1 MRILDSMTRR
11 QALGSLAAASV
22 AVGSAA
28 CTPNSGGNRPG
39 EPGPTTDG
47 RTGVT
52 LPTYQKR
59 VGAEPDLPGTAD
71 GVPDAFFS
79 FPREPKPVSSAVPGS
94 GGTVTALM
102 PVAAPLPADLDKN
115 AWWQGLNERLG
126 VTLDI
131 TMGQDYPAKVATV
144 LAGQD
149 LPDLFHLP
157 PDTPRLP
164 DALEANFEDLTE
176 HLAGDAVLDY
186 PNLASLPP
194 YMWETTVYRGA
205 IRAVPPG
212 NVVAAPTWL
221 ARQDILDSVG
231 VSTSDATDEE
241 SLIDLFKE
249 VTDPRTNQYAIGA
262 AYYLV
267 DLLTTVYRAPN
278 QWSES
283 SGRFTH
289 MYETDEFK
297 AGLEFARRLVAEEVV
312 HPDAFGS
319 ISATSLFKGGKLVF
333 QAWGG
338 VGYRGLLREG
348 IPNFKLGI
356 LTVPGADG
364 GVGAQRLGTGTFRL
378 CTIAKQDSPD
388 RVRELLRILDYLA
401 TPFGSEEYLYQKF
414 GTEGTHFTWDD
425 ELEVPIATDQL
436 NGERMN
442 VSYLAS
448 QPYELFDPGFSE
460 VTKVVHDHFST
471 VVPEGF
477 RDPAASLYS
486 ESFDKQMSTLTT
498 NATDIINQI
507 LQGRVEVSAWDAAVD
522 EWRSGGGDTIRG
534 EFEASFAELNEES

>member
-1 MRILDSMTRR
+1 MTTLQNMTRR
-11 QALGSLAAASV
+11 QALGGLAAAGV
-22 AVGSAA
+22 AVGVAA
-28 CTPNSGGNRPG
+28 CSPDGGGSPPAG
-39 EPGPTTDG
+39 TDPTAQG
-47 RTGVT
+47 RAGVQ
-52 LPTYQKR
+52 LPTYKKR
-59 VGAEPDLPGTAD
+59 VGAEPDLPGTTD

-79 FPREPKPVSSAVPGS
+79 FPKEPLPVSTDVPGS
-94 GGTVTALM
+94 GGTVTVLM
-102 PVAAPLPADLDKN
+102 PVAAPLPADMDKN

-126 VTLDI
+126 VTLDV

-176 HLAGDAVLDY
+176 HLSGDAVLDY
-186 PNLASLPP
+186 PNLASLPS

-221 ARQDILDSVG
+221 ARQDVLESVG
-231 VSTSDATDEE
+231 ATTSDAVDEE

-249 VTDPRTNQYAIGA
+249 VTDVRANQYAMGS

-267 DLLTTVYRAPN
+267 DLLTTVYRLPN
-278 QWSES
+278 QWRES
-283 SGRFTH
+283 DGRFTH
-289 MYETDEFK
+289 MYELDEFK
-297 AGLEFARRLVAEEVV
+297 SGLEFARRLVTEEVV

-319 ISATSLFKGGKLVF
+319 ISSTALFKGGKLIF

-348 IPNFKLGI
+348 IPDFKLGI
-356 LTVPGADG
+356 LTVPGVDG

-378 CTIAKQDSPD
+378 CTIAKQDSPE
-388 RVRELLRILDYLA
+388 RVPELLRILDHLA

-425 ELEVPIATDQL
+425 SLEVPVATDQL

-448 QPYELFDPGFSE
+448 QPYELFDPGFSD

-471 VVPEGF
+471 VVPEGH

-486 ESFDKQMSTLTT
+486 ETFDKQMSTLTT
-498 NATDIINQI
+498 NATDVINQI
-507 LQGRVEVSAWDAAVD
+507 LQGRAEVSAWDAAVE

-534 EFEASFAELNEES
+534 EFEASFAELNEDS